1 MKLPKSNILYTENQI
16 RARVNELGLRINADL
31 NDDGKPI
38 VCVCVLR
45 GAIMFYTDLMKA
57 IDNENIVYEFM
68 TLQSYESA
76 LMTSDTMVTTG
87 KVRLVQDLRTD
98 VSGKHVL
105 IVEDIVDSGHTVA
118 YLKKYFED
126 KNALDVKVACLLDKP
141 AARQVDVQ
149 ADYIAFTLERP
160 AYIIGYGLDAN
171 QKYRN
176 LNGIY
181 EVIE

>member
-1 MKLPKSNILYTENQI
+1 MKLPKSNELFSENQI
-16 RARVNELGLRINADL
+16 RAKVNELGLKIQAEF
-31 NDDGKPI
+31 NDDKPI

-45 GAIMFYTDLMKA
+45 GAVMFFTDLMKA
-57 IDNENIVYEFM
+57 IDSEQVLYDFI
-68 TLQSYESA
+68 TLQSYETA
-76 LMTSDTMVTTG
+76 MVQSESMQTTG
-87 KVRLVQDLRTD
+87 RVRLVQDLRTD

-105 IVEDIVDSGHTVA
+105 VVEDIVDSGYTVA
-118 YLKKYFED
+118 YLRKYFEN
-126 KNALDVKVACLLDKP
+126 KGALDVKIACLLDKP
-141 AARQVDVQ
+141 AGRKVDVSV
-149 ADYIAFTLERP
+149 DYTAFTLERP

>member
-1 MKLPKSNILYTENQI
+1 LYTENEI
-16 RARVNELGLRINADL
+16 RARVNELGIRINADM

-57 IDNENIVYEFM
+57 IDNENVVYDFI

-76 LMTSDTMVTTG
+76 LMTSDSMVTTG

-105 IVEDIVDSGHTVA
+105 IVEDIVDSGYTVA
-118 YLKKYFED
+118 YLKRYFED
-126 KNALDVKVACLLDKP
+126 KNAIDVKIACLLDKP
-141 AARQVDVQ
+141 SNRQVNVS
-149 ADYIAFTLERP
+149 ADYVAFTLQRP

-176 LNGIY
+176 LNAIY